1 VHSTRWKYRRPSG
14 RRGVAVAVIAAL
26 SVSLLGAQ
34 SSFAMPK
41 PTPPTRPSAP
51 TPPQVQV
58 TQGQV
63 DQARGEKD
71 ALAAAVGQ
79 LSGEIAAAKIQL
91 QQLQGRAELAEQKYT
106 LALTQWHDA
115 QAAADRA
122 QQAVQDARQAVA
134 RAHVRFVEYVQAI
147 YTSGGV
153 DGTAGSLLTAQD
165 PSVLLQQSSL
175 EAYQQQNKADAIGAM
190 ETASVAKSN
199 ADAAAK
205 RAEAAAQRAKAKADT
220 ERKAA
225 EAAVVAEQQQKAQLE
240 DTMASKQIEL
250 NQKQAELDR
259 LNYGRAQTVAYLNR
273 LGEYHRAMG
282 RYDSALNRYNSALR
296 QYQAWLREKA
306 RERAARHH
314 HHHQHSGSGGGVPC
328 CTGGGGPP
336 PPSNGNWTAAKGR
349 TAAHRALSE
358 LGLPY
363 AWAGGNAYGPT
374 RGVCVSG
381 DAWNDCNKIG
391 FDCSGLA
398 MYAWGASWWAHYAAS
413 QYFQAGSYHPSAS
426 NLLPGDLIFWSSN
439 GAASGIHH
447 VAIYIGGGQM
457 VEAPYSGAYVQI
469 SSIWEYGGFFGAT
482 RPLT

>member
-1 VHSTRWKYRRPSG
+1 
-14 RRGVAVAVIAAL
+14 VAIVAAL
-26 SVSLLGAQ
+26 SLSLLYAQ
-34 SSFAMPK
+34 PSFGMPK
-41 PTPPTRPSAP
+41 PTPPTRPTAP
-51 TPPQVQV
+51 NPPQVQV
-58 TQGQV
+58 SQGQV
-63 DQARGEKD
+63 DAARGQKN

-91 QQLQGRAELAEQKYT
+91 QQLQGKAELAEQKYT
-106 LALTQWHDA
+106 FALSQWHDA
-115 QAAADRA
+115 QAAAIRA
-122 QQAVQDARQAVA
+122 EQAVQDARQAVA

-153 DGTAGSLLTAQD
+153 DGTAGSLLTARD
-165 PSVLLQQSSL
+165 PNTLLEQSSL

-199 ADAAAK
+199 ADARAK
-205 RAEAAAQRAKAKADT
+205 LAEDAAQQAKAKADT

-240 DTMASKQIEL
+240 DTMASKQTEL
-250 NQKQAELDR
+250 DQKQAELDR

-273 LGEYHRAMG
+273 LSDYHRAMG
-282 RYDSALNRYNSALR
+282 RYNGALNQYNADLR
-296 QYQAWLREKA
+296 RYQAWLRERA

-314 HHHQHSGSGGGVPC
+314 HHHHPSGGGVPC
-328 CTGGGGPP
+328 CSGGGGGPAP
-336 PPSNGNWTAAKGR
+336 GGGSWTPGKGR

-381 DAWNDCNKIG
+381 DAWNDCHKIG

-413 QYFQAGSYHPSAS
+413 QYSEAGSYHPSAG
-426 NLLPGDLIFWSSN
+426 NLMPGDLIFWSSN
-439 GAASGIHH
+439 GAVSGIHH

-482 RPLT
+482 RPFT